1 MFYNSNKERP
11 LSSKLM
17 NIYTLALKEDIE
29 PNGDLSTKYFESK
42 ELKAQIIAKEAG
54 IFACGYLIEAI
65 LEAYKKL
72 SGSDFN
78 YVLNLKF
85 KDGGRFVRKDVL
97 CEIVAPS
104 EVLLICERTILNFLQ
119 RTCAIATKA
128 SHLVEKIESFDCEVL
143 DTRKTSPGMR
153 QLEKDAFKIGGGT
166 NHRLNLSDKAM
177 LKENHLKLL
186 GISVIDGIK
195 KLKSQN
201 LPIVVEINSDNLSL
215 LEAVCKENIEQI
227 MLDNFP
233 ATDLSPIVEKIRGFN
248 PAIKIEASGGIN
260 ELNIEKYA
268 RSGVDYVSSAQ
279 ASRAQNLDLSMI
291 VS

>member
-1 MFYNSNKERP
+1 MD
-11 LSSKLM
+11 
-17 NIYTLALKEDIE
+17 IYTLALKEDLE
-29 PNGDLSTKYFESK
+29 PSGDLSTKYFESK

-54 IFACGYLIEAI
+54 VFACGYLIEEV
-65 LEAYKKL
+65 LKAYKKL
-72 SGSDFN
+72 SGSKFN

-85 KDGGRFVRKDVL
+85 KDGGKFVRKDIL

-119 RTCAIATKA
+119 RTCAIATKTNQ
-128 SHLVEKIESFDCEVL
+128 LVEKIENYDCEVL

-166 NHRLNLSDKAM
+166 NHRFNLSDKAM

-201 LPIVVEINSDNLSL
+201 LPIIVEINSDNLSL
-215 LEAVCKENIEQI
+215 VEAVCKENVEQI
-227 MLDNFP
+227 MLDNFS
-233 ATDLSPIVEKIRGFN
+233 AIDLTPIVEKIRLLN
-248 PAIKIEASGGIN
+248 PNIKIEASGGIN

-279 ASRAQNLDLSMI
+279 ASRAQNLDLSMLI
-291 VS
+291 T